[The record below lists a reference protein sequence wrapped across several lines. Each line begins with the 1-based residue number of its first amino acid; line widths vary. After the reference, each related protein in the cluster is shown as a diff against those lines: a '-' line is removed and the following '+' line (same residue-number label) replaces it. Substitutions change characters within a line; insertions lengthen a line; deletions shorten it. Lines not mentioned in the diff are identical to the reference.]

1 MRLPSDKECFMEQ
14 VRAAFAEAIFEAIR
28 RCHEFGYYPTKWEAM
43 NRTQHPVE
51 ASIKLVQS
59 PDFQDGF
66 RKLLREGRE
75 HLTVEAIMLR
85 PEFAS
90 LFSGQLLQ
98 AAAWRLRSA
107 PQ

>member
-1 MRLPSDKECFMEQ
+1 MEQ

-75 HLTVEAIMLR
+75 LILIFR
-85 PEFAS
+85 IIIF
-90 LFSGQLLQ
+90 LFYLKI
-98 AAAWRLRSA
+98 
-107 PQ
+107 